1 VTASV
6 DSLALTFSILESHD
20 SREAGDTLLEAVTGS
35 WLPAAKLAAAA
46 LVNRRSQLAILE
58 MVRRN
63 DQLHEEVCSFFGRH
77 PQRFVPA
84 LRQCLTGGDTSDR
97 LAGLQFIQRTGHT
110 TQIPAIIGLLESTD
124 ELTQNLAAASLV
136 ELSDLLSRRLLTQDG
151 ELLPGLETDAAR
163 TLRTDI
169 LNRLNVRLNDF
180 AQLTRTEPLVE
191 VILTL
196 GRAEDEAVVNVLDKR
211 GDACKAMATRIM
223 ETSTRPGLMEL
234 ICQSMTRQYPSPV
247 FFDVLQQREDP
258 AFVEHLL
265 NWLPSPRS
273 RLLVNNLGRIKSLP
287 WLLPEH
293 PVLAGLPTAL
303 HPKLMAL
310 MQVVKGP
317 PEALQEIRAWLVRSS
332 DASGRKA
339 AEEILQ
345 TLGTDQVQH
354 ILYEALDS
362 EDGEIQAWATHKLR
376 QQKMPDAFN
385 QLLSRLDA
393 VEEVVREAA
402 REELSDFNLTRLLEL
417 FPQLPASTSRKC
429 GEIVTKLDSQ
439 VTSQLRTELAHP
451 WRWKRVRASRAADSL
466 GLVESVLSDIVK
478 LSKDTDTLVRRT
490 AVEILAKY
498 PSPASAAALK
508 RCVGDE
514 SRIVREAAL
523 QAVETLR
530 SALSS
535 ASASEGRPDRLDGI
549 A

>member
-1 VTASV
+1 MTASV
-6 DSLALTFSILESHD
+6 DPLALTFSILESHD
-20 SREAGDTLLEAVTGS
+20 SVEAGETLLDAVTGS

-63 DQLHEEVCSFFGRH
+63 DRLHDEVCAFFARN

-84 LRQCLTGGDTSDR
+84 LRQCLSGSDVGDR
-97 LAGLQFIQRTGHT
+97 AAGLKFIQRTRNT
-110 TQIPAIIGLLESTD
+110 TQIPAMIGLLDHSD
-124 ELTQNLAAASLV
+124 ELTQNLAATSLV
-136 ELSDLLSRRLLTQDG
+136 ELSDLLSRRLLTQDS
-151 ELLPGLETDAAR
+151 ELLPGLDADATR

-169 LNRLNVRLNDF
+169 LNRLNARLNDF
-180 AQLTRTEPLVE
+180 AQLTHAEPLVE
-191 VILTL
+191 VILIL
-196 GRAEDEAVVNVLDKR
+196 GRIEDEAVVNVLDKR
-211 GDACKAMATRIM
+211 GDACKAVAARILG
-223 ETSTRPGLMEL
+223 TSVRPGVMEL
-234 ICQSMTRQYPSPV
+234 VCQAMTRQYPSPM

-258 AFVEHLL
+258 AFAEHLL

-293 PVLAGLPTAL
+293 PVLTGLPTAL

-362 EDGEIQAWATHKLR
+362 EEGEIQAWATHQLR

-402 REELSDFNLTRLLEL
+402 REELSDFNLSRLLEL

-429 GEIVTKLDSQ
+429 GEIVTRLDTQ
-439 VTSQLRTELAHP
+439 VISQLRTELAHP
-451 WRWKRVRASRAADSL
+451 WRWKRVRATRAADSL
-466 GLVESVLSDIVK
+466 GLAESVLNDIIK
-478 LSKDTDTLVRRT
+478 LSEDVDTLVRRT
-490 AVEILAKY
+490 AVEVLAKY
-498 PSPASAAALK
+498 PNPSSAAALK
-508 RCVGDE
+508 RCVTDD
-514 SRIVREAAL
+514 SRIVREAAQ
-523 QAVETLR
+523 QAMEALR
-530 SALSS
+530 STLSS
-535 ASASEGRPDRLDGI
+535 ASTSGRTT
-549 A
+549 

>member
-1 VTASV
+1 MTASV
-6 DSLALTFSILESHD
+6 DPLALTFSILESHD
-20 SREAGDTLLEAVTGS
+20 SPEAGETLLEAVTGS

-63 DQLHEEVCSFFGRH
+63 DQLHDEVCAYFARN

-84 LRQCLTGGDTSDR
+84 LRQCLSGSDR
-97 LAGLQFIQRTGHT
+97 GDRMAGLKFIQRTRNT
-110 TQIPAIIGLLESTD
+110 TQIPAMIGLLDNSD
-124 ELTQNLAAASLV
+124 ELTQSLAATALV
-136 ELSDLLSRRLLTQDG
+136 ELADQLSRRLLTQDA
-151 ELLPGLETDAAR
+151 ELLPGLDADAAR
-163 TLRTDI
+163 SLRTDI
-169 LNRLNVRLNDF
+169 LNRLNARLSDF
-180 AQLTRTEPLVE
+180 AQLRHAEPLVE
-191 VILTL
+191 VILIL
-196 GRAEDEAVVNVLDKR
+196 GRIEDEAVVNVLDKR
-211 GDACKAMATRIM
+211 GEACKAVAARILG
-223 ETSTRPGLMEL
+223 TSVRPGVMEL
-234 ICQSMTRQYPSPV
+234 VCQALTRQYPAPV
-247 FFDVLQQREDP
+247 FFDVLQQRDDP
-258 AFVEHLL
+258 DFAEHLL
-265 NWLPSPRS
+265 TWLPSPRS

-293 PVLAGLPTAL
+293 PVLTGLPTAL

-362 EDGEIQAWATHKLR
+362 EDGEIQAWATHQLR

-402 REELSDFNLTRLLEL
+402 REELSDFNLARLLEL

-429 GEIVTKLDSQ
+429 GEIVSRLDAQ
-439 VTSQLRTELAHP
+439 VISQLRTELAHP
-451 WRWKRVRASRAADSL
+451 WRWKRVRATRAADSL
-466 GLVESVLSDIVK
+466 GLAESVLSDIIK
-478 LSKDTDTLVRRT
+478 LSEDVDTLVRRT
-490 AVEILAKY
+490 AVEVLAKY
-498 PSPASAAALK
+498 PNPSSAAALK
-508 RCVGDE
+508 RCAGDD
-514 SRIVREAAL
+514 SRIVREAAH
-523 QAVETLR
+523 QAMETLR
-530 SALSS
+530 STLSS
-535 ASASEGRPDRLDGI
+535 ARTT
-549 A
+549 

>member
-1 VTASV
+1 M
-6 DSLALTFSILESHD
+6 TFSILESHD
-20 SREAGDTLLEAVTGS
+20 SPEAGETLLEAVTGS

-63 DQLHEEVCSFFGRH
+63 DRLHDEVCSFFARS

-84 LRQCLTGGDTSDR
+84 LRQCLSGSDR
-97 LAGLQFIQRTGHT
+97 GDRMAGLKFIQRTRNT
-110 TQIPAIIGLLESTD
+110 TQIPAMIGLLDHSD
-124 ELTQNLAAASLV
+124 ELTQSLAATALV
-136 ELSDLLSRRLLTQDG
+136 ELSDLLSRRLLTQDS
-151 ELLPGLETDAAR
+151 ELLPGLDADAAR

-169 LNRLNVRLNDF
+169 LNRLNARLSDF
-180 AQLTRTEPLVE
+180 AQLRHAEPLVE
-191 VILTL
+191 VILIL
-196 GRAEDEAVVNVLDKR
+196 GRIEDEAVVNVLDKR
-211 GDACKAMATRIM
+211 GDACKAVAARILG
-223 ETSTRPGLMEL
+223 TSVRPGVMEL
-234 ICQSMTRQYPSPV
+234 VCQALTRQYPAPV
-247 FFDVLQQREDP
+247 FFDVLQQRDDP
-258 AFVEHLL
+258 DFAEHLL

-293 PVLAGLPTAL
+293 PVLTGLPTAL

-362 EDGEIQAWATHKLR
+362 EDGEIQAWATHQLR

-402 REELSDFNLTRLLEL
+402 REELSDFNLARLLEL

-429 GEIVTKLDSQ
+429 GEIVSRLDAQ
-439 VTSQLRTELAHP
+439 VISQLRTELTHP
-451 WRWKRVRASRAADSL
+451 WRWKRVRATRAADSL
-466 GLVESVLSDIVK
+466 GLAESVLSDIIK
-478 LSKDTDTLVRRT
+478 LSEDVDTLVRRT
-490 AVEILAKY
+490 AVEVLAKY
-498 PSPASAAALK
+498 PNPSSAAALK
-508 RCVGDE
+508 RCAGDD
-514 SRIVREAAL
+514 SRIVREAAH
-523 QAVETLR
+523 QAMETLR
-530 SALSS
+530 STLSS
-535 ASASEGRPDRLDGI
+535 GRTT
-549 A
+549 